1 MDYKNCVYIKD
12 VNNEIETNLNRYV
25 KYCEEDYKKQIFE
38 IVSHVK
44 ENKNTKFVLLAG
56 PSSSGKTTTARL
68 LGEYFNSFD
77 LKAKVISLD
86 DFFVN
91 RVDTPKWENGKY
103 NYETV
108 DAIDWKL
115 FDECVNNLLKNG
127 YSKMPTYNFITGEKE
142 FNYETTLAE
151 DEIIIIEGLHSLNPI
166 IDNFIPTNLSVKVY
180 LSPRV
185 NFLDENGNE
194 VIDGKQMRFFRR
206 LIRDAFTRGSSP
218 EHTLQVW
225 PDVKLGEK
233 LYIDPFKNQADYHI
247 NSCHNYEVGVY
258 KSILKELNLLEDPI
272 LLPYTK
278 LLEKFDMVDKDIVP
292 SSSLLTE
299 FVH

>member
-1 MDYKNCVYIKD
+1 MESKNYVNIYD
-12 VNNEIETNLNRYV
+12 VNKEIKENLKRFV

-44 ENKNTKFVLLAG
+44 ENKTAKFVLLAG

-68 LGEYFNSFD
+68 LKEYFDSFG
-77 LKAKVISLD
+77 LKAKVVSLD

-115 FDECVNNLLKNG
+115 FDECMNNLLKKG
-127 YSKMPTYNFITGEKE
+127 CSRMPTYNFITGEKE
-142 FNYETTLAE
+142 FNHQTTLAE
-151 DEIIIIEGLHSLNPI
+151 DEIIIIEGLHSLNPV
-166 IDNFIPTNLSVKVY
+166 IDNFIPTKYSVKVY

-185 NFLDENGNE
+185 NFLDENGEE
-194 VIDGKQMRFFRR
+194 VIDGTQMRFFRR

-225 PDVKLGEK
+225 PDVRRGEK
-233 LYIDPFKNQADYHI
+233 LYIDPFKNLADYHI

-278 LLEKFDMVDKDIVP
+278 MLEKFDFINKDVVP
-292 SSSLLTE
+292 STSLLTE